1 MALFLLI
8 DTQRYKNY
16 LPLFIAGKCI
26 GIFTML
32 LWSLASR
39 RLLTTGWFSGY
50 NTAAELIFLC
60 GDSLAL
66 AAIYIVFRNINKQL
80 NELTMKT
87 ADTPGTEDKQCE

>member
-32 LWSLASR
+32 VWSFVSKH
-39 RLLTTGWFSGY
+39 LLITDWFSGY
-50 NTAAELIFLC
+50 NVIAEIIFLC
-60 GDSLAL
+60 GDLIAL
-66 AAIYIVFRNINKQL
+66 AAILTVFRDMNKNL
-80 NELTMKT
+80 NELTMNT
-87 ADTPGTEDKQCE
+87 ADSPDTEVKQCE